1 MTMQFLL
8 QDFDIRRLGDKGIA
22 HNVGMGCR
30 EGKIG
35 AISAREGG
43 DPQPAVG
50 EVDPLFGA

>member
-43 DPQPAVG
+43 DRQPAVG
-50 EVDPLFGA
+50 EVDPLVGA